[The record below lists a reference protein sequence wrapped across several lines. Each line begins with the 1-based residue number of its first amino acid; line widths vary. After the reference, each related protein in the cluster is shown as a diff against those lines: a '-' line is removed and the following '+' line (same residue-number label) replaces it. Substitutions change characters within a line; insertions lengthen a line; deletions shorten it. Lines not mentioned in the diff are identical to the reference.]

1 MGSVLGFMWLRFEP
15 RRHTKETT
23 MAVKD
28 PVCGMTL
35 EEADAAATE
44 QHGGTTYYFCSADCA
59 EEFRND
65 PESYI

>member
-1 MGSVLGFMWLRFEP
+1 
-15 RRHTKETT
+15 

-35 EEADAAATE
+35 EAADATATAE
-44 QHGGTTYYFCSADCA
+44 HSGTTYYFCSEDCA

-65 PESYI
+65 PESYT